1 MTISVVIPT
10 YNRRSHVFRAIDS
23 ALAQTVPVD
32 EIIVVD
38 DGSTD
43 GTAEAVG
50 CRYGSRVNVFKQ
62 DNGGAAAA
70 RNYGIRE
77 ARGEWVAFL
86 DSDDVWLPTKI
97 ERQVEALAALG
108 REFGLCSTDTVFD
121 GNPDMTL
128 SRFQETGFA
137 AAPGF
142 GALEEPARYIVGWR
156 NPFVTSSLVVR
167 CSLLRDVGGFDE
179 ALVIGE
185 DQDLMLRL
193 GFRARVCFVAEQ
205 LVRMDRDPART
216 IGLERLLSTRSDRNY
231 DSFELMYS
239 KWLTMPEVAG
249 TEYEQA
255 IRELLRL
262 VYYSSIEAK
271 LHDLRMRP
279 ALGRIGQLRAL
290 GEHYPLIALR
300 LFARKVK
307 KLRHSPKGSQAHI
320 G

>member
-10 YNRRSHVFRAIDS
+10 YNRRTQVFQAIDS
-23 ALAQTVPVD
+23 AFAQTVPVD

-50 CRYGSRVNVFKQ
+50 YRYGSRVNILRQ

-70 RNYGIRE
+70 RNSGIRE

-97 ERQVEALAALG
+97 ERQIEALTAFG
-108 REFGLCSTDTVFD
+108 PEFGLCSTDTVFD

-128 SRFQETGFA
+128 SRFQEVGFEG
-137 AAPGF
+137 APGF
-142 GALEEPARYIVGWR
+142 GVLEEPARYIVGWR
-156 NPFVTSSLVVR
+156 NPFVTSSLFVR

-216 IGLERLLSTRSDRNY
+216 IGLENLFSTRSDRKY

-239 KWLTMPEVAG
+239 KWLTMPELAG

-255 IRELLRL
+255 IRDLLRL

-271 LHDLRMRP
+271 IHDLRMKP
-279 ALGRIGQLRAL
+279 ALRRIGRLRAF
-290 GEHYPLIALR
+290 GEHYPVIALT
-300 LFARKVK
+300 LFARKVR
-307 KLRHSPKGSQAHI
+307 KLRQTPEGSHTHI